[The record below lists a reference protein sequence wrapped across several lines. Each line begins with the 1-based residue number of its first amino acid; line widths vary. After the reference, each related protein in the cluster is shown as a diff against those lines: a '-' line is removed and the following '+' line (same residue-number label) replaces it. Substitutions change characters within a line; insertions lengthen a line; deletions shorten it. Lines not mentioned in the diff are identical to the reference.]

1 MRNTFRRAA
10 ETTTLGAGRS
20 LARERAPPYPRWHIG
35 CAKFLL
41 PGRYD
46 MVRSGTTHLM
56 HNGGRVM
63 SRDTQTQNQQGQ
75 QGQQGQQNQLNPQSQ
90 QSGSATRQNAGNER
104 QSSTNDQQ
112 RGSSD
117 QQRNIA
123 TSREGGRGMQTQQGS
138 QRSNEMTRQQGTSPV
153 YGGRDLSSSPFSLMQ
168 RMSAD
173 MDRLFEQFGFT
184 PSLGQLDRNV
194 WAPQIETFRR
204 GDKLVIRADVPGV
217 RKDDLHV
224 EVDDGVLTL
233 SGERRSENEEN
244 RDGYYRSERSY
255 GQFQRSIALP
265 DGIEADQCQASF
277 NDGVLEVT
285 LPAPK
290 QQDRQPKRIEIR

>member
-1 MRNTFRRAA
+1 
-10 ETTTLGAGRS
+10 
-20 LARERAPPYPRWHIG
+20 
-35 CAKFLL
+35 
-41 PGRYD
+41 
-46 MVRSGTTHLM
+46 
-56 HNGGRVM
+56 M
-63 SRDTQTQNQQGQ
+63 SRETATQNQQS
-75 QGQQGQQNQLNPQSQ
+75 QQNPSNQHNTQSQ
-90 QSGSATRQNAGNER
+90 QSSSTSRQGSGSER
-104 QSSTNDQQ
+104 QGSTAEQQ

-123 TSREGGRGMQTQQGS
+123 TSRESGRGVQTQQGH
-138 QRSNEMTRQQGTSPV
+138 QRSSEMSRQQNVSPV

-173 MDRLFEQFGFT
+173 MDRLFEQFGFGS
-184 PSLGQLDRNV
+184 SLGQLGGNV

-204 GDKLVIRADVPGV
+204 GDKLVVRADVPGV

-224 EVDDGVLTL
+224 EVDDGILTL

-265 DGIEADQCQASF
+265 EGIEADQCQATF

-290 QQDRQPKRIEIR
+290 QQQDKQPKRIEIR